1 MIMSVSIILQL
12 ANVVLYLIMAGC
24 AIVITKAF
32 HDDCKFY
39 QDIEQDNYNR
49 WLEANNGQEE
59 KEENQ

>member
-1 MIMSVSIILQL
+1 MIMTVYTILQL
-12 ANVVLYLIMAGC
+12 TNVVLYLIIAGC

-39 QDIEQDNYNR
+39 QDIELDNYNR
-49 WLEANNGQEE
+49 WLEANNDPEE

>member
-1 MIMSVSIILQL
+1 MTVYTILQL
-12 ANVVLYLIMAGC
+12 TNVVLYLIVAGC

-39 QDIEQDNYNR
+39 QDIELDNYTR
-49 WLEANNGQEE
+49 WLEANNDAEE

>member
-1 MIMSVSIILQL
+1 MTVYTILQL
-12 ANVVLYLIMAGC
+12 ANVALYLIIAGC

-39 QDIEQDNYNR
+39 QDIELDNYNR
-49 WLEANNGQEE
+49 WLEANNGEEE

>member
-1 MIMSVSIILQL
+1 MVMTVSIILQL
-12 ANVVLYLIMAGC
+12 TNVVLYLIIAGC

-49 WLEANNGQEE
+49 WLEANNDQEE

>member
-1 MIMSVSIILQL
+1 MTVYTILQL
-12 ANVVLYLIMAGC
+12 TNVALYLIIGGC

-39 QDIEQDNYNR
+39 QDIELDNYNR
-49 WLEANNGQEE
+49 WLEANNDHEE